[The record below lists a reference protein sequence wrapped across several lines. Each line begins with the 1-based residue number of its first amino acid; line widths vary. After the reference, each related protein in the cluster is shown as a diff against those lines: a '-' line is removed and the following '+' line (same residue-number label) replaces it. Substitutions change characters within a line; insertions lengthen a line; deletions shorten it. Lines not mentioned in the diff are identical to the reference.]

1 MACKYAVTK
10 SIIPSNINKG
20 KGPMCFSAEA
30 SFAASGA
37 LAASGIAI
45 SRMPKEKSETPL
57 ALFPVIF
64 AVHQFIEGILWLNH
78 TGVLPDDYKSGAV
91 YGFVF
96 IAFLLWPIFVPF
108 SAYMIETGKTRR
120 RIILLCQL
128 IGLYVG
134 LTFLI
139 SNVNNPIDAS
149 VVGHSFSYKIDA
161 PYDLLIPYF
170 IAVSIPFLISS
181 KKGLVCFGGAL
192 TLSYAVALVMASS
205 TTFPSVWCF
214 FAAILSIFLYLHFRY
229 AARVTAKN

>member
-1 MACKYAVTK
+1 
-10 SIIPSNINKG
+10 
-20 KGPMCFSAEA
+20 MCFSAEV
-30 SFAASGA
+30 SFAASGV

-45 SRMPKEKSETPL
+45 ARMPKEKSETPL
-57 ALFPVIF
+57 SLFPIIF
-64 AVHQFIEGILWLNH
+64 AVHQFIEGIMWLNH
-78 TGVLPDDYKSGAV
+78 NGVLPDEYKSGAV
-91 YGFVF
+91 YSFVF
-96 IAFLLWPIFVPF
+96 IAFILWPIFVPF

-134 LTFLI
+134 LVFLI

-170 IAVSIPFLISS
+170 IAVSVPFLISS
-181 KKGLVCFGGAL
+181 KKSLFYFGGAL
-192 TLSYAVALVMASS
+192 TLSCVIALFMASS

-214 FAAILSIFLYLHFRY
+214 FAAILSVFLYMYFRY